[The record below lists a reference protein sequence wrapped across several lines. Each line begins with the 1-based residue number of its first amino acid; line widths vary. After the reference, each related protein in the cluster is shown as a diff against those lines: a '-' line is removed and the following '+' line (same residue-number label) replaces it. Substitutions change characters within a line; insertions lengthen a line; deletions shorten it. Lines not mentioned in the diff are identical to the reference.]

1 MWILIVQCV
10 SNVQKQEHVSCA
22 KRRNKQRNGANW
34 MITFWIWKS
43 PYSQKLSKIW
53 LWKDTLSEPRC
64 LINFLSN
71 MCSWL
76 GASSKTKLLNVCS
89 IIFFSFE
96 NRIEILPGNFFGA
109 IPLPT
114 NLDKCCS
121 VNGEAM
127 SENMPQ
133 SKYFGKYRYLGTA
146 SPAWHRRST
155 TQTSYH
161 SSAHQRETWKSEDE
175 KGSRLTKLSRE
186 KLVERRAWKLSELK
200 KGKEI
205 FPHISEYNTIFANIL
220 AGTIQRRFGRR
231 TCRWPVGSMSPRLR
245 VQLINRHLPNHL
257 LFPI

>member
-1 MWILIVQCV
+1 MFKSKNMWTVP
-10 SNVQKQEHVSCA
+10 KGET
-22 KRRNKQRNGANW
+22 NKGMEQ
-34 MITFWIWKS
+34 IEWKPLGFEKKS
-43 PYSQKLSKIW
+43 SYLLKLSKIW
-53 LWKDTLSEPRC
+53 LLWKDTLSEPRC

-76 GASSKTKLLNVCS
+76 GASKKTKLLNVCS

-133 SKYFGKYRYLGTA
+133 SKYFGKYRYLGIA

-175 KGSRLTKLSRE
+175 KGSRPPPDETFS
-186 KLVERRAWKLSELK
+186 
-200 KGKEI
+200 GKVSWAESLEI
-205 FPHISEYNTIFANIL
+205 I
-220 AGTIQRRFGRR
+220 R
-231 TCRWPVGSMSPRLR
+231 T
-245 VQLINRHLPNHL
+245 
-257 LFPI
+257 